1 MPEALT
7 GWQVLASLYPSCTQT
22 TFATG
27 RELPVPVSLLPV
39 QAVARCWWGR
49 SARFPAED
57 TAETTGHSQQQ
68 ETQQQQQ
75 QLSSSSAG
83 AAEQQARASPSSSA
97 GGASTSSSRGGLSV
111 PDQQSLLQLFVDQP
125 GPQAPFSIHNL
136 CAAGA
141 PHG

>member
-1 MPEALT
+1 MPLLT
-7 GWQVLASLYPSCTQT
+7 RWQVLAGLGPACAPIIVLIQHETPLSQ
-22 TFATG
+22 
-27 RELPVPVSLLPV
+27 PVPLSLLPV
-39 QAVARCWWGR
+39 QAIARCWWGR

-57 TAETTGHSQQQ
+57 TPEATTHKQQQ
-68 ETQQQQQ
+68 EQQQ
-75 QLSSSSAG
+75 QLPSSSAG
-83 AAEQQARASPSSSA
+83 AAEQQTRASPPSSA
-97 GGASTSSSRGGLSV
+97 GGASTSSSRGGASV